1 MLAQGFSEPE
11 GDAQG
16 VRSQMDNREQAAGA
30 SEFDHSLQG
39 LMSVLDRLRSPDGCP
54 WDRGQTRESLRD
66 QFLEE
71 AYELVEALD
80 EGDDDAIVEEV
91 GDVLLHAA
99 YQMQLGKEEGRF
111 SEPDVFGALIA
122 KLVRRHPHVFGAAR
136 DELDASQVLANWDEI
151 KRAEKPHSQ
160 RRSAIDGVPRAAPSL
175 TGAQAIQGK
184 AQRTGFDWDDISGVL
199 EKVREEFDELGAAT
213 TAEEAEAELG
223 DLLFSLVNAARW
235 LQIDAETAL
244 RKANRRFAERFR
256 AMEML
261 AQQRGDDFQALCSED
276 KESLWEEVKK
286 GGV

>member
-16 VRSQMDNREQAAGA
+16 VRSQMDSREQAVSA
-30 SEFDHSLQG
+30 SEFDQSFQG
-39 LMSVLDRLRSPDGCP
+39 LMNVLDRLRAPDGCP
-54 WDRGQTRESLRD
+54 WDRDQTRESLRD

-80 EGDDDAIVEEV
+80 ADDDEAIVEEV

-111 SEPDVFGALIA
+111 SEPEVFGALIS
-122 KLVRRHPHVFGAAR
+122 KLVRRHPHVFEADG
-136 DELDASQVLANWDEI
+136 DDLNASQVLANWDEI
-151 KRAEKPHSQ
+151 KRAEKPHS
-160 RRSAIDGVPRAAPSL
+160 RRSSAIDGVPRATPSL
-175 TGAQAIQGK
+175 AGAQAIQGK
-184 AQRTGFDWDDISGVL
+184 ARRTGFDWEDVAGVF
-199 EKVREEFDELGAAT
+199 EKVREEMDELGAAT
-213 TAEEAEAELG
+213 TAEEAEAEFG

-244 RKANRRFAERFR
+244 RKANRRFASRFR

-261 AQQRGDDFQALCSED
+261 ARERGDEFRALCAED
-276 KESLWEEVKK
+276 KESLWKEVKERP
-286 GGV
+286 V